1 MADSE
6 QLNQDVQQAGEH
18 AANSFGQLK
27 DDASRIAQSAA
38 DLGRQGVEQVKSK
51 LADGTETVKAK
62 YADGVAVVKS
72 KVSDG
77 SDAVREAAER
87 AKVRGNDLLE
97 QTRQNIE
104 ENPLQAIAIAAA
116 VGVVVGVL
124 LRR

>member
-6 QLNQDVQQAGEH
+6 QLNQDVQNAGEH
-18 AANSFGQLK
+18 ASNSFGQLK
-27 DDASRIAQSAA
+27 DDATRIAQSAA

-51 LADGTETVKAK
+51 IADHTETVKAK
-62 YADGVAVVKS
+62 YNDGVAAVKS

-77 SDAVREAAER
+77 TDAVRSAAEQAR
-87 AKVRGNDLLE
+87 TRGNDLLE
-97 QTRQNIE
+97 QTRVQIE